1 MANASETASSAPPGF
16 PLGAARSS
24 FVASVRKKGTEMIR
38 LLQVI
43 AGRAEVPQDAAT
55 RVAARASLIAEL
67 EMLAQGVETLRIEG
81 MGPVVQEALALVRR
95 APKYELLGTEE
106 ALRVETLL
114 GSFAT
119 LSYRAGEPVRVVK
132 PTRIALLVG
141 AAEAERVLALPLDDG
156 NSYEC
161 VLTATISEAVERACM
176 LLPDVVLVDA
186 DVIAMDALLAL
197 LEEKVSEILPVVV
210 MGSDADAHKK
220 SWLASGATRVLQKPV
235 TPRELRAHVDALFQG
250 ERVRKL
256 RGAVG
261 TPTLGGLRKLL
272 ADELER
278 AMTSV
283 SGDDNVPIPLGEG
296 SEVLGALWG
305 AASRIREVVTAR
317 TGGSVHF
324 TSEGPYGAIAL
335 APSLDLEQLTGR
347 RVVNGRQAAAFS
359 LQGLDILVADDD
371 PAVVW
376 FLADALRQA
385 GAIVHEAH
393 DGVTALAMAEH
404 IVPDLLVTDI
414 LMPKMDGL
422 ALSRRIKSHPLLAGT
437 PILLLSWKE
446 DLLTKVKELGA
457 NAAGY
462 LCKDSD
468 RGMVVFH
475 AREALAARVR
485 LRARLSEGLEQNKE
499 VHGRFDA
506 LTPYALL
513 RMVQRMGSGVR
524 VMVRDAT
531 AHYEITCERER
542 VWAVK
547 STTSG
552 ELVRGEAALT
562 ALLGVRAGRFVVA
575 HAKGAQATTG
585 LELDHVAAAFAE
597 RVALVQAAVEANRDN
612 DGAHFRFEPALLAE
626 YTRTV
631 PVAVGDALRGLAC
644 GQRLG
649 SVRSGEVASWLPEA
663 LQDLAAR
670 GALLEAGV
678 IGVAEAAAPH
688 GIAAPALVAARADAA
703 APLEDA
709 APAFAFAE
717 LELELPEPSQ
727 VSAAV
732 QPVAAEAS
740 LELSPSP
747 VTWSV
752 EEALGNDTTEIDEV
766 AYAPNDLEIAALQAE
781 VRVQTAPDPTLYGG
795 KDRLAA
801 PIPSV
806 SADEQV
812 RIPSLLARAERRLD
826 SLAPSAASTLGEETV
841 HIKKPKKPR
850 KSLFPVVL
858 FGAATGGAILL
869 ASLLSPEPAGKSSA
883 AGAAAPLGDVPAG
896 ILEVDAKGGTVMV
909 DGVPRGRGQ
918 RVSVVLPQGRHQV
931 GLEGKPE
938 TKQVEVR
945 ASEVVRVNLEKMP

>member
-1 MANASETASSAPPGF
+1 MANASETAAFTHPGF

-24 FVASVRKKGTEMIR
+24 FVASVRKKGAEMIR
-38 LLQVI
+38 LLHVI
-43 AGRAEVPQDAAT
+43 AGKTDVPEDGAT
-55 RVAARASLIAEL
+55 RVAARATLIAEL
-67 EMLAQGVETLRIEG
+67 ELLAQGAETMRIEG
-81 MGPVVQEALALVRR
+81 MGPVVQEALAVVRR

-106 ALRVETLL
+106 ADRVETLL
-114 GSFAT
+114 ASFGS
-119 LSYRAGEPVRVVK
+119 LSYRAGEPSRVVK

-141 AAEAERVLALPLDDG
+141 AAEAERVLTLPLDDG

-161 VLTATISEAVERACM
+161 VHATTIADAADRAGT
-176 LLPDVVLVDA
+176 LLPDVILADA
-186 DVIAMDALLAL
+186 DFVDLNALLGL

-210 MGSDADAHKK
+210 MGSEADQHEQGWRA
-220 SWLASGATRVLQKPV
+220 AGATRVLQKPV
-235 TPRELRAHVDALFQG
+235 TPRELRSQVDGLFQG

-272 ADELER
+272 ADELDR
-278 AMTSV
+278 AMASV
-283 SGDDNVPIPLGEG
+283 GSDDNVTIPLGEG

-317 TGGSVHF
+317 TGGTIRFSA
-324 TSEGPYGAIAL
+324 EGPYGAIAL
-335 APSLDLEQLTGR
+335 APSLDLDQLSGR
-347 RVVNGRQAAAFS
+347 RTVHGRQASAFS
-359 LQGLDILVADDD
+359 LQGLEVLVADDD

-385 GAIVHEAH
+385 GATVHEAH
-393 DGVTALAMAEH
+393 DGLTALAMAER

-422 ALSRRIKSHPLLAGT
+422 ALSRRIKAHPLLAGT

-457 NAAGY
+457 GAAGY

-485 LRARLSEGLEQNKE
+485 VRARLTEGLEQNQE

-506 LTPYALL
+506 LTPYGLL
-513 RMVQRMGSGVR
+513 RMVQKLGAVR

-531 AHYEITCERER
+531 AHYEITCDAER

-547 STTSG
+547 STTTG
-552 ELVRGEAALT
+552 ELVRDEAALT

-575 HAKGAQATTG
+575 HAKTKQDTAG
-585 LELDHVAAAFAE
+585 LDLDVVARAFAE
-597 RVALVQAAVEANRDN
+597 RVALVQAAVDANRDN
-612 DGAHFRFEPALLAE
+612 DGAHYRFDSALLAE

-631 PVAVGDALRGLAC
+631 PGAVADALRALAC
-644 GQRLG
+644 GERLG
-649 SVRSGEVASWLPEA
+649 AVRSDEVSSWLPEA

-670 GALLEAGV
+670 GALLEAG
-678 IGVAEAAAPH
+678 IMGFSAAAPVPVPVPAT
-688 GIAAPALVAARADAA
+688 AADP
-703 APLEDA
+703 
-709 APAFAFAE
+709 APAFAE
-717 LELELPEPSQ
+717 VDLELPEHSQ
-727 VSAAV
+727 LSAALPV
-732 QPVAAEAS
+732 QAVVTAPAPAQS

-752 EEALGNDTTEIDEV
+752 AEALGETTEIDEV
-766 AYAPNDLEIAALQAE
+766 DYAPNPREAAALQAE
-781 VRVQTAPDPTLYGG
+781 VHVQTAPDPTLYGG
-795 KDRLAA
+795 KDQVAA
-801 PIPSV
+801 STRAPLEALGEEP
-806 SADEQV
+806 V
-812 RIPSLLARAERRLD
+812 RIAAPSLLERAEQRLD
-826 SLAPSAASTLGEETV
+826 SLAPSAAASSLEDTV
-841 HIKKPKKPR
+841 QIKKAKKPR
-850 KSLFPVVL
+850 KSMFPVVL

-869 ASLLSPEPAGKSSA
+869 ATLLSPESKGKAVAA
-883 AGAAAPLGDVPAG
+883 AGAASPLGDVPAG
-896 ILEVDAKGGTVMV
+896 ILEVDAKGGTVLV

-945 ASEVVRVNLEKMP
+945 ASEVVRVNLEKAP

>member
-1 MANASETASSAPPGF
+1 MANASETASSTHPGF

-24 FVASVRKKGTEMIR
+24 FVASVRKKGAEMIR
-38 LLQVI
+38 LLHVI
-43 AGRAEVPQDAAT
+43 AGKTDVPEDGAT
-55 RVAARASLIAEL
+55 RVAARATLIAEL
-67 EMLAQGVETLRIEG
+67 EMLAQGAETMRIEG
-81 MGPVVQEALALVRR
+81 MGPVVQEALAVVRR
-95 APKYELLGTEE
+95 APKYELLGSDE
-106 ALRVETLL
+106 ATRVETLL
-114 GSFAT
+114 ASFAT

-161 VLTATISEAVERACM
+161 VQAATIAEAGERAAT

-186 DVIAMDALLAL
+186 DLIEMDALLAL

-210 MGSDADAHKK
+210 MGSDAEQHKM
-220 SWLASGATRVLQKPV
+220 SWLANGATRVLQKPV
-235 TPRELRAHVDALFQG
+235 TPRELRARVDELFQG

-278 AMTSV
+278 AMASV
-283 SGDDNVPIPLGEG
+283 SGDDNVAIPLGEG

-317 TGGSVHF
+317 TGGTVRFS
-324 TSEGPYGAIAL
+324 SEGPYGAIAL
-335 APSLDLEQLTGR
+335 APSLDLEQVSGR
-347 RVVNGRQAAAFS
+347 RSGSGRHGAAFS

-385 GAIVHEAH
+385 GATVHEAH
-393 DGVTALAMAEH
+393 DGVTALAMAER

-485 LRARLSEGLEQNKE
+485 VRARLTEGLEQNQE

-506 LTPYALL
+506 LTPYGLL
-513 RMVQRMGSGVR
+513 RMVQRLGSVR
-524 VMVRDAT
+524 VLVRDAT
-531 AHYEITCERER
+531 AHYEIISEGER

-575 HAKGAQATTG
+575 HAKGTQDAAG
-585 LELDHVAAAFAE
+585 LELDAIAAAFAE
-597 RVALVQAAVEANRDN
+597 RVALVQNAVEANRDN
-612 DGAHFRFEPALLAE
+612 DGAHFRFDSALLAE

-631 PVAVGDALRGLAC
+631 PIAVGDALRGLAC

-649 SVRSGEVASWLPEA
+649 SVRSGEVESWLPEA

-678 IGVAEAAAPH
+678 IGVAEAPVVVAAPP
-688 GIAAPALVAARADAA
+688 IVEVVL
-703 APLEDA
+703 
-709 APAFAFAE
+709 APAFADVE
-717 LELELPEPSQ
+717 LDVPEQSQ
-727 VSAAV
+727 VSAPV
-732 QPVAAEAS
+732 QPIMTS

-752 EEALGNDTTEIDEV
+752 EEALGDDTTEIDEV
-766 AYAPNDLEIAALQAE
+766 EYAPNAREVAALQAE
-781 VRVQTAPDPTLYGG
+781 VHVQTAPDPTLYGG
-795 KDRLAA
+795 KDRVAA
-801 PIPSV
+801 STRDV
-806 SADEQV
+806 VAEEQI
-812 RIPSLLARAERRLD
+812 RIPSLIERAEQRLD
-826 SLAPSAASTLGEETV
+826 SLAPSASSSVGEDTV
-841 HIKKPKKPR
+841 HIERPKKAR
-850 KSLFPVVL
+850 KSIFPVVL

-869 ASLLSPEPAGKSSA
+869 ATLLSPESKGKAVAA
-883 AGAAAPLGDVPAG
+883 AGGVPLGDLPAG
-896 ILEVDAKGGTVMV
+896 ILEVEAKGATVLV

-945 ASEVVRVNLEKMP
+945 ASEVVRVNLEKAP

>member
-1 MANASETASSAPPGF
+1 
-16 PLGAARSS
+16 
-24 FVASVRKKGTEMIR
+24 MIR

-43 AGRAEVPQDAAT
+43 AGKAEVPQDAAT

-95 APKYELLGTEE
+95 APKYELLGGEE
-106 ALRVETLL
+106 ALRIETLL

-161 VLTATISEAVERACM
+161 VLTATIAEAVERACM

-186 DVIAMDALLAL
+186 DVIEMEALLAL

-335 APSLDLEQLTGR
+335 APSLDLEQLSGR

-393 DGVTALAMAEH
+393 DGVTALAMAEQL
-404 IVPDLLVTDI
+404 VPDLLVTDI

-485 LRARLSEGLEQNKE
+485 LRARLSEGLEQNQE

-524 VMVRDAT
+524 VMVRDAS
-531 AHYEITCERER
+531 AHYEITCEGER

-575 HAKGAQATTG
+575 HAKGAQATAG

-597 RVALVQAAVEANRDN
+597 RVALVQVAVEANRDN
-612 DGAHFRFEPALLAE
+612 DSAHFRFEPALLAE

-644 GQRLG
+644 GQHLG

-678 IGVAEAAAPH
+678 IGVAEAAPPH
-688 GIAAPALVAARADAA
+688 AVAAPAL
-703 APLEDA
+703 LEDA
-709 APAFAFAE
+709 APLEGAAFAFAE
-717 LELELPEPSQ
+717 PELELPEPSQ

-732 QPVAAEAS
+732 QPVEAAS
-740 LELSPSP
+740 QELSPSP
-747 VTWSV
+747 ITWSV

-795 KDRLAA
+795 KDRLPVPA
-801 PIPSV
+801 PSV
-806 SADEQV
+806 NADEQV

-826 SLAPSAASTLGEETV
+826 SLAPSAASSLGEETV

-869 ASLLSPEPAGKSSA
+869 ASLLSPEPGGKSSA
-883 AGAAAPLGDVPAG
+883 AAAAAPLGDVPAG